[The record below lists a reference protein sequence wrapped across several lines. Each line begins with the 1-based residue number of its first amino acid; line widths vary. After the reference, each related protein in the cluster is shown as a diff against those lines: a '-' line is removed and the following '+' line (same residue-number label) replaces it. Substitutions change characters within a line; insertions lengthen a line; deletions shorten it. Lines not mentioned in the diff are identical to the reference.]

1 MAEPTAIPFFE
12 RTRLNIRKIVC
23 SDEQSCLLT
32 SDGILYTWGRQY
44 KGIDEKGKTTRSK
57 PQIIDVADKSIK

>member
-1 MAEPTAIPFFE
+1 M
-12 RTRLNIRKIVC
+12 NIRKIVC